1 VSVDL
6 RLAMDLPIL
15 MSAGAANWEV
25 FLVFSRS
32 LQGLLHLVSFLSHWI
47 MYIFGKIFAFPEG

>member
-1 VSVDL
+1 
-6 RLAMDLPIL
+6 MDLPIL